1 MKKNEENSDLYKI
14 NTTFFFKK
22 SQITKKKKVK
32 EKFHVKITKK
42 KLYNITLIT
51 S

>member
-14 NTTFFFKK
+14 NTTFFFA
-22 SQITKKKKVK
+22 VNK
-32 EKFHVKITKK
+32 EKKEKEKIHVKITKK
-42 KLYNITLIT
+42 ELYNITLIT